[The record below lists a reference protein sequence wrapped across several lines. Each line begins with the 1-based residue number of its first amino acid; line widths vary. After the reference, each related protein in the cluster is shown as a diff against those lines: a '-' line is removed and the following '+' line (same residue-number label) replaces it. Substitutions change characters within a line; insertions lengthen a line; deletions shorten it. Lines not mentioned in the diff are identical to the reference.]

1 MQGVEIDRDRK
12 VAQVLDD
19 QRLHVIP
26 IQSTYSRCKS
36 WQRQAVDARHFQ
48 FMPKSLQA
56 MMDVAERSTAR
67 FRAMFMLSL
76 LRQWKGHPAVP

>member
-1 MQGVEIDRDRK
+1 
-12 VAQVLDD
+12 
-19 QRLHVIP
+19 
-26 IQSTYSRCKS
+26 
-36 WQRQAVDARHFQ
+36 
-48 FMPKSLQA
+48 